1 MDKNSKKKIAEQQ
14 KDAKKEN
21 EKKSDEPLIDTDT
34 ILTEITGHKLG
45 ILQTGSIGNNSKIS
59 QGISKRF
66 ALSKDISEYEMS
78 YDFLK
83 RSISILKKADVTDA
97 QFTKL
102 KNFFK
107 ESNKAVEMV
116 ADLVEKKTYT
126 ANDNE
131 LLALVKS
138 DETECGMMLMS
149 YVEQYYYRKI
159 ADINQKM
166 ADERKK
172 NKSLSA
178 DNALVTE
185 SRNAYEYQK
194 KLKVLISG
202 LTILGKPVIAVYTSP
217 ESSNAVFYILT
228 GVGYL
233 TSLFIV
239 VIFLII
245 GIITIT
251 GLLMWLAFIFI
262 AWDYYGNLLIAIPA
276 GIFWPF
282 TLVINAF
289 KKNKNPSEY
298 YDD

>member
-1 MDKNSKKKIAEQQ
+1 M
-14 KDAKKEN
+14 
-21 EKKSDEPLIDTDT
+21 
-34 ILTEITGHKLG
+34 
-45 ILQTGSIGNNSKIS
+45 
-59 QGISKRF
+59 
-66 ALSKDISEYEMS
+66 
-78 YDFLK
+78 
-83 RSISILKKADVTDA
+83 
-97 QFTKL
+97 
-102 KNFFK
+102 
-107 ESNKAVEMV
+107 SNKAVEMV